1 MIWKKLQTNPYTIHT
16 NYYLPKVVVKS
27 IPGLPDCEVPPLGV
41 DEQGAAGPP
50 PVVQNDP
57 EKVAN

>member
-1 MIWKKLQTNPYTIHT
+1 MQTNPYTILT
-16 NYYLPKVVVKS
+16 NSYLPKAVVKS
-27 IPGLPDCEVPPLGV
+27 NPGLPDFEVPPLGV
-41 DEQGAAGPP
+41 DVQGAAGPP

>member
-1 MIWKKLQTNPYTIHT
+1 MIQKKLQTNPFTILT
-16 NYYLPKVVVKS
+16 NFYFPKGVVKS
-27 IPGLPDCEVPPLGV
+27 IPGLPDFEVPPLGV

-50 PVVQNDP
+50 PVVKNDP